1 MPRGTR
7 TITESVKA
15 VGDLRAAL
23 VKVMIEIDKEKAAAA
38 KKAKAAPPT

>member
-7 TITESVKA
+7 SITESVKA

-23 VKVMIEIDKEKAAAA
+23 VKVMADIDKEKAAAA
-38 KKAKAAPPT
+38 KKAKTTPPT

>member
-7 TITESVKA
+7 SITESVKA

-23 VKVMIEIDKEKAAAA
+23 VKVMTDIAKEKAEAT
-38 KKAKAAPPT
+38 KKAKATPPT

>member
-7 TITESVKA
+7 NITESVKA

-23 VKVMIEIDKEKAAAA
+23 AQVVAQIAAEKAAAN
-38 KKAKAAPPT
+38 KAAAEKPKT

>member
-7 TITESVKA
+7 SITEAVKN

-23 VKVMIEIDKEKAAAA
+23 VKVMVEIAAEKKEAA
-38 KKAKAAPPT
+38 KKAGASTPG

>member
-7 TITESVKA
+7 SITEAVKA

-23 VKVMIEIDKEKAAAA
+23 VKVAVDIDKEKAEAA
-38 KKAKAAPPT
+38 KKAKTAPPT